1 MCNNERVN
9 DLFLDYNISYEKAKV
24 IIYTKQIELLEY
36 DEYLVQLAQIY
47 TNSHMFDEALS
58 LIKYI
63 AYFDKCFIK

>member
-36 DEYLVQLAQIY
+36 DEYLV
-47 TNSHMFDEALS
+47 
-58 LIKYI
+58 
-63 AYFDKCFIK
+63 